1 MKEYHTWDKDDV
13 LSNDSENVFDEQ
25 IESVDSRKKRL
36 LESDTRPQLGLVN
49 KEYANLISDDE
60 QEKVIK
66 KIKKNEKEIEKN
78 KKTIM
83 NTELKDILGETS
95 KTVSNFWD
103 DYKIKL
109 VEEEINLKTKTE
121 DKLEKYEPTLTT
133 IMHIHFIAF
142 VNYMNEDS
150 NMIYIGIF
158 ISIIGLLFIIL
169 L

>member
-1 MKEYHTWDKDDV
+1 MQEYQLWNKDDV
-13 LSNDSENVFDEQ
+13 LSNDFENVFDEQ
-25 IESVDSRKKRL
+25 LASVDDRKNRI
-36 LESDTRPQLGLVN
+36 LESDTRPQLGLIN
-49 KEYANLISDDE
+49 KEYANLISKDE
-60 QEKVIK
+60 EEKVIK
-66 KIKKNEKEIEKN
+66 KIRKNEEES

-83 NTELKDILGETS
+83 DTELKDILGNTS
-95 KTVSNFWD
+95 ETVSNFWD

-109 VEEEINLKTKTE
+109 VEADINLKTKAE
-121 DKLEKYEPTLTT
+121 DKLDDYEPTLTN
-133 IMHIHFIAF
+133 IIQIHIIAF

>member
-1 MKEYHTWDKDDV
+1 MQEYQLWNKDDV
-13 LSNDSENVFDEQ
+13 LSNDFENVFEEQ
-25 IESVDSRKKRL
+25 LESVDARKKRL
-36 LESDTRPQLGLVN
+36 LESDTRPQLGVVN
-49 KEYANLISDDE
+49 KEYANLISNE
-60 QEKVIK
+60 EEEKVIK
-66 KIKKNEKEIEKN
+66 KIRKNEKEIEKN

-83 NTELKDILGETS
+83 DTELKDILGKTSETI
-95 KTVSNFWD
+95 SNFWD

-109 VEEEINLKTKTE
+109 VEADINYKSKLE
-121 DKLEKYEPTLTT
+121 DKLEKYEPTLTNLIQT
-133 IMHIHFIAF
+133 HLIAF